1 MCLGVM
7 ERDTETKGERE
18 GETEIHREG
27 RAEEE
32 RVSARDPNLL
42 LMHSVSN
49 NPFG

>member
-1 MCLGVM
+1 MCLGVI

-27 RAEEE
+27 QAEEE
-32 RVSARDPNLL
+32 RVSAWDTNLL
-42 LMHSVSN
+42 FRHSVSN